1 MGELQQMG
9 FPEIRCQRAL
19 LATGNS
25 SAEDAM
31 NWLFGHMED
40 AGASVRLGW
49 RARLL
54 IPLGVPDID
63 DPLPAPTAPGT
74 SASAGEP
81 SDDQI
86 AEITQMG
93 FSAGQARKALRE
105 TVRSLSHA
113 S

>member
-40 AGASVRLGW
+40 AGALARALDGKRLC
-49 RARLL
+49 
-54 IPLGVPDID
+54 
-63 DPLPAPTAPGT
+63 
-74 SASAGEP
+74 
-81 SDDQI
+81 
-86 AEITQMG
+86 
-93 FSAGQARKALRE
+93 
-105 TVRSLSHA
+105 
-113 S
+113 